1 MRGIMGFAGE
11 IKIADGNSS
20 FVQTADAIYSA
31 DGKVL
36 HFVTDRSLQSFSA
49 PESVEILDVGA
60 FFGCESLREVCIGVA
75 VKEIRS
81 FAFGYCASL
90 QVLKYSGSEAEFGK
104 VVLQTNWD
112 AYAPK
117 FSISCA

>member
-1 MRGIMGFAGE
+1 MRGLMGFAGE
-11 IKIADGNSS
+11 INIADGNSS

-31 DGKVL
+31 DGKIL
-36 HFVTDRSLQSFSA
+36 LCVTNRSVEAFTV
-49 PESVEILDVGA
+49 PETVEILDVGA
-60 FFGCESLREVCIGVA
+60 FFGCERLREVSIGVS

-90 QVLKYSGSEAEFGK
+90 QVLKYNGSEAEFGK
-104 VVLQTNWD
+104 IVLQTNWD

>member
-1 MRGIMGFAGE
+1 M
-11 IKIADGNSS
+11 KLLSS

-36 HFVTDRSLQSFSA
+36 HFVTNSALQSFSL
-49 PESVEILDVGA
+49 PETVEILDVGA
-60 FFGCESLREVCIGVA
+60 FFGCEGLSEVSIGVS

-90 QVLKYSGSEAEFGK
+90 QVLKYNGSEENFGK
-104 VVLQTNWD
+104 ITLQANWD
-112 AYAPK
+112 AYAPE
-117 FSISCA
+117 FLISCA